1 MTLRRATREEAKLI
15 KTRDE
20 FIGDRR
26 IDNGRGEL
34 FVAVEGNDVLGY
46 ITYSSDMFYNRP
58 FISLLCVKES
68 ARRKGV
74 GRALMQ
80 CVTALYAGLDVWT
93 STEEWNKSA
102 IHLFESLGFVQK
114 GGISGLNNDD
124 AIELY
129 FMLPATVDEE
139 ESVIV

>member
-1 MTLRRATREEAKLI
+1 MTLRRATKDEAKLI
-15 KTRDE
+15 KTWDE

-26 IDNGRGEL
+26 IDTSRGEL
-34 FVAVEGNDVLGY
+34 FVAVEGMDVFGY
-46 ITYSSDMFYNRP
+46 ITYSSNMFANRP

-93 STEEWNKSA
+93 STEEWNTPA
-102 IHLFESLGFVQK
+102 IQLFESMGFIQK
-114 GGISGLNNDD
+114 GGIAGLNSDD
-124 AIELY
+124 SVELY
-129 FMLPATVDEE
+129 FVLPAEKNTHEMN
-139 ESVIV
+139 